1 MSERVGEQAMARV
14 GKAELGPLVPVLGL
28 AIAGA
33 VIVVLIVT
41 IAFNWLWGLYF
52 FHVGGGALW
61 FSTDLFMGF
70 IIGPILARLDVPAR
84 VAVTRQLMPKMLIIM
99 PTVVISTLTAAWQL
113 TQRLGLF
120 NVPYPQHWWLVAAF
134 IAVGL
139 MAIIAYGVLEPANIL
154 VLLELRKPEPNGVLI
169 GRTMR
174 RFIYGAAIIG
184 VLQVAVIIIMTK
196 IATW

>member
-1 MSERVGEQAMARV
+1 
-14 GKAELGPLVPVLGL
+14 
-28 AIAGA
+28 